1 METSDRGCESI
12 VGKFVTLQ
20 DIAVAAHS
28 NKCAV
33 SRTLNN
39 HPLAARI
46 RRETREQI
54 LAAAERLGYRPRQRY
69 GSDTAPTTIALV
81 VDLIDY
87 PRSEVLN
94 RITIGILTEAS
105 AHGALVQMYPWA
117 DTVNALDNILR
128 HHISKLV
135 VLSYDQRLRL
145 LCARFCRDNGLE
157 AVFGQEESCLGFP
170 AVNTDNRAAGAM
182 AAEWLHAEGH
192 VRVGL
197 VGGDPRLY
205 LYARDRYEGFMSAAK
220 RLGMVV
226 DKRFIVLSDHT
237 EQLSLKWADSPLRR
251 QLPTAFFAF
260 GDHEALLLQT
270 ILANHSVRVPEE
282 VTIISCGDLLLG
294 RVLTPPLKSLNMRF
308 EDTGRCAV
316 RILLHASTPGAKVKD
331 GVYLLAPRLPGGT
344 ARGK

>member
-1 METSDRGCESI
+1 MFDKLSKR
-12 VGKFVTLQ
+12 VTLQ
-20 DIAVAAHS
+20 DIAVAANS

-39 HPLAARI
+39 HPLAASI
-46 RRETREQI
+46 RQETRERI
-54 LAAAERLGYRPRQRY
+54 LAAAERLGYRPRHHY
-69 GSDTAPTTIALV
+69 GSDAAHATIALV

-94 RITIGILTEAS
+94 RVTTGILTEA
-105 AHGALVQMYPWA
+105 ALHGALVQMYPWA
-117 DTVNALDNILR
+117 DTENALDNILR
-128 HHISKLV
+128 HHISRLV
-135 VLSYDQRLRL
+135 VLSYDRRLRL

-157 AVFGQEESCLGFP
+157 AVFCQEEPCLGFP
-170 AVNTDNRAAGAM
+170 SVNTDNLAAGAM

-205 LYARDRYEGFMSAAK
+205 LYARDRHEGFMAAAK
-220 RLGMVV
+220 RLGMAV
-226 DKRFIVLSDHT
+226 DRRFTVLSEHP
-237 EQLSLKWADSPLRR
+237 EPLSLKWTDSPLRR
-251 QLPTAFFAF
+251 QLPTAFFVF
-260 GDHEALLLQT
+260 GDNEAILLQT
-270 ILANHSVRVPEE
+270 ILTNHNVRVPEE
-282 VTIISCGDLLLG
+282 VAILSCGDLFLG

-316 RILLHASTPGAKVKD
+316 RILLHAHTPGAKVKD
-331 GVYLLAPRLPGGT
+331 GVYLLAPRPPASA